1 MPLTPPLLDDR
12 TFDDLF
18 EEARARIPRYTPEW
32 TNHNDSDPG
41 ITLLQLFAWM
51 TETLLYRVNQVP
63 ELNYV
68 KFLQLLGVEPTP
80 AQPAR
85 TELTFKLTRPDVDT
99 VVVPKGTQVG
109 VDGTSPPVVFET
121 DSALVALG
129 ATLAAVQVF
138 DGFDHADLTSAN
150 AAGSGFATFGPL
162 ARAGAALMLGFD
174 TPLAFTSADVDL
186 AFFVTGLEP
195 KPLLA
200 DLASAPLPLPATIA
214 WEYWGGFDSWVTAV
228 VDGDATRA
236 FTQSGHVT
244 VRGPGAA
251 AVKAQLGAVSSP
263 LYWLRARLVASSY
276 EQPPQLERV
285 LTNTVPATAAQ
296 TVVDETVGGAN
307 GRPSQQLRLA
317 NAPVVALDKPLVVPA
332 RDDGGI
338 TTATVTVTT
347 VQLAIQDRPDPTDPA
362 SWQIWQEVDDLY
374 ASGPDDA
381 VFVLDRSTGDIL
393 FGDGTRGMIP
403 TALAGNP
410 TANIVAR
417 LYRYGGGS
425 AGNSPAGTATS
436 LLGSVAGV
444 DSVTNVH
451 ATAGGTDE
459 ESVDDAKLR
468 APSELKSRSRAVT
481 AEDYVAL
488 AEEAPGANVGRACA
502 LPLTHPNF
510 PGAQIPGVVT
520 VVVVPNAPGRRP
532 TPNETTLAAVCAY
545 LNAHRVV
552 TTELYVAPPAYS
564 EVQIQADVVAS
575 ADADLAAV
583 RDGVVARLNAYFDPL
598 IGGDDGTGWPFG
610 GTIFYSSVYREIF
623 AVPGV
628 ERVRDNDLTILIDG
642 NQAEPCRDVP
652 IANGALLFCG
662 EHTINVSYEAGS

>member
-1 MPLTPPLLDDR
+1 MPLVPPQLDDR

-18 EEARARIPRYTPEW
+18 AEARARIPRYTPEW
-32 TNHNDSDPG
+32 TNHNESDPG
-41 ITLLQLFAWM
+41 ITLLQLFAWL

-85 TELTFKLTRPDVDT
+85 TELTFKLARADVDNI
-99 VVVPKGTQVG
+99 VVPKGAQVG
-109 VDGTSPPVVFET
+109 VDGASPPVVFET

-129 ATLAAVQVF
+129 AVLAAVQVY

-150 AAGSGFATFGPL
+150 AAGSTFPTFGPL
-162 ARAGAALMLGFD
+162 AREGAALMLGFD

-186 AFFVTGLEP
+186 AFFVSGVEP

-200 DLASAPLPLPATIA
+200 DLAARPLPLPATIV
-214 WEYWGGFDSWVTAV
+214 WEFWGGSWLPAI
-228 VDGDATRA
+228 VDHDATRA

-244 VRGPGAA
+244 LRGPGTAA
-251 AVKAQLGAVSSP
+251 TKAQLGAVATP
-263 LYWLRARLVASSY
+263 LYWLRARLAVASY
-276 EQPPQLERV
+276 EQPPALERV

-296 TVVDETVGGAN
+296 SVVDETVGGAN

-317 NAPVVALDKPLVVPA
+317 NAPVVEFDRPLVVPA
-332 RDDGGI
+332 RQDGI
-338 TTATVTVTT
+338 TSGTVTVAA
-347 VQLAIQDRPDPTDPA
+347 VQLEIQDRPDPTDPA
-362 SWQIWQEVDDLY
+362 SWEVWQEVDDVF
-374 ASGPDDA
+374 ASGPDDPH
-381 VFVLDRSTGDIL
+381 FVLDRATGDIR
-393 FGDGTRGMIP
+393 FGDGRRGRIP
-403 TALAGNP
+403 TALADNP

-417 LYRYGGGS
+417 RYRYGGGVGGNAA
-425 AGNSPAGTATS
+425 AGAVTS
-436 LLGSVAGV
+436 LLTAVPGV

-451 ATAGGTDE
+451 ASAGGSDE

-481 AEDYVAL
+481 AEDYTAL

-502 LPLTHPNF
+502 LPLTHPRF
-510 PGAQIPGVVT
+510 PDAQIPGVVT
-520 VVVVPNAPGRRP
+520 VVVVPNAPGPKP
-532 TPNETTLAAVCAY
+532 TPNEATLAAVCAY

-552 TTELYVAPPAYS
+552 TTELYVAPPTYR
-564 EVQIQADVVAS
+564 EVQIRADIVGAPDV
-575 ADADLAAV
+575 DLAAV
-583 RDGVVARLNAYFDPL
+583 RDAVVARLDRYFHPL
-598 IGGDDGTGWPFG
+598 VGGDDGTGWPFG

-623 AVPGV
+623 AVPGA

-642 NQAEPCRDVP
+642 NEAEPCRDVP
-652 IANGALLFCG
+652 IGNGVLLFCG
-662 EHTINVSYEAGS
+662 EHSITVSYEAAP